1 MPTYEY
7 ECGAC
12 NYRFELRQGFDDEP
26 QAMCPQC
33 RGKARRVFH
42 PAPIIYKGS
51 GFYVTDSRKNSTPEK
66 GSSGSK
72 PGDSKVGESKAGEA
86 KASES

>member
-7 ECGAC
+7 ECGQC
-12 NYRFELRQGFDDEP
+12 SYRFDMRQGFDDEP

-33 RGKARRVFH
+33 QGKARRIFH

-51 GFYVTDSRKNSTPEK
+51 GFYVTDSRKNSAPE
-66 GSSGSK
+66 SSSSESK
-72 PGDSKVGESKAGEA
+72 SSEAKTGESKTAEA
-86 KASES
+86 KVSDK